1 MKDSLVAK
9 ALRGFFILLPF
20 LIAYLMLGQLVDMLL
35 ALTQPLID
43 VMPGILLKTE
53 GARRVA
59 AFGALIVIC
68 ILVAQFS
75 HTRLARR
82 FGSWFEKAVMGK
94 FPPYTVL
101 KSLSARLSGQEE
113 GNLQPALLKTDND
126 ARMLVAI
133 VEKLPDGH
141 VTIFVPMAPTPGLGV
156 LQIVH
161 PDRLEPLQCS
171 MSDAL
176 GWTLN
181 WGVGTQ
187 DLLKGIKSDGT
198 AKAGA

>member
-20 LIAYLMLGQLVDMLL
+20 LIAYLMLGQLVDGLL
-35 ALTQPLID
+35 ALTQPIID

-53 GARRVA
+53 GAQRVA

-82 FGSWFEKAVMGK
+82 FGSWFEEAVMGK
-94 FPPYTVL
+94 FPPYSVL
-101 KSLSARLSGQEE
+101 KSLSGRLSGRDEE
-113 GNLQPALLKTDND
+113 NLQPALLKTDAD

-141 VTIFVPMAPTPGLGV
+141 VTIFMPMAPTPGLGV

-161 PDRLEPLQCS
+161 ASRLEPLKCS

-187 DLLKGIKSDGT
+187 DLLKGIKSAGT
-198 AKAGA
+198 AEAGA

>member
-43 VMPGILLKTE
+43 VMPGILLETE
-53 GARRVA
+53 GARRLA

-82 FGSWFEKAVMGK
+82 FGSWFEKAVMGR

-113 GNLQPALLKTDND
+113 ENLQPALLKTDND

-133 VEKLPDGH
+133 VEKLPDG
-141 VTIFVPMAPTPGLGV
+141 
-156 LQIVH
+156 
-161 PDRLEPLQCS
+161 
-171 MSDAL
+171 L

-181 WGVGTQ
+181 WGVGTR
-187 DLLKGIKSDGT
+187 DLLKGIKIDGS
-198 AKAGA
+198 AEAGA